1 MKIEFLPE
9 AKVELD
15 EAVEYYELQVE
26 CCPIYDKKNS
36 NISNSMVSYS
46 SKYTKMYYA

>member
-15 EAVEYYELQVE
+15 EAVEYYELQVAGLG
-26 CCPIYDKKNS
+26 I
-36 NISNSMVSYS
+36 
-46 SKYTKMYYA
+46 TL